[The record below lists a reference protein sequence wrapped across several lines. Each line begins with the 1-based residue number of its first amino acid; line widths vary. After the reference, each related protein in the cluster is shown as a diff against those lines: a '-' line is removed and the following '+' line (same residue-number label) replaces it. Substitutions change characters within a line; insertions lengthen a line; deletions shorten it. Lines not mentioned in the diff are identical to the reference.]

1 MNVLKIQ
8 VLDTKFYEKILRE
21 GERTEWYGVSVPK
34 DLLTNKVLFASQNL
48 HKEIDTL
55 KSKLTD
61 LRGTGYDKLMGY
73 IEAVE
78 NNLKNLP
85 YSLNGDCYLKKK
97 KRIEEQNRKEENKK
111 QKTTKKKKVTS
122 KNKAT
127 KNSNLIFGN
136 K

>member
-1 MNVLKIQ
+1 M
-8 VLDTKFYEKILRE
+8 DTKLYEKLIKE
-21 GERTEWYGVSVPK
+21 GERTEWYGKSVPK

-48 HKEIDTL
+48 HKEIDSL

-61 LRGTGYDKLMGY
+61 LRGTGYEKLLGY
-73 IEAVE
+73 IEVLE
-78 NNLKNLP
+78 NNLSNLP

-97 KRIEEQNRKEENKK
+97 KRIEQEVKKEEIKK
-111 QKTTKKKKVTS
+111 HKTTKKKKVTS

>member
-1 MNVLKIQ
+1 
-8 VLDTKFYEKILRE
+8 LDTKVYEKLIKE
-21 GERTEWYGVSVPK
+21 GERTEWYGETVPK
-34 DLLTNKVLFASQNL
+34 DLLTNKVLFASHNL
-48 HKEIDTL
+48 HKEIDIL
-55 KSKLTD
+55 KSKLTES
-61 LRGTGYDKLMGY
+61 RGGGHEKLLGY
-73 IEAVE
+73 IEVLE

-97 KRIEEQNRKEENKK
+97 KNIENEMEEGEKK
-111 QKTTKKKKVTS
+111 KGKTTKKKKITS

>member
-1 MNVLKIQ
+1 
-8 VLDTKFYEKILRE
+8 LDTKIYEKLIKE
-21 GERTEWYGVSVPK
+21 GERTEWYGKSVPK

-48 HKEIDTL
+48 HKEIDSL

-61 LRGTGYDKLMGY
+61 LRGTGYEKLLGY
-73 IEAVE
+73 IEVLE
-78 NNLKNLP
+78 NNLSNLP
-85 YSLNGDCYLKKK
+85 YSLN
-97 KRIEEQNRKEENKK
+97 RIEQEVKKEEIKK
-111 QKTTKKKKVTS
+111 HKTTKKKKVTS

>member
-1 MNVLKIQ
+1 MPPNLKE
-8 VLDTKFYEKILRE
+8 LF
-21 GERTEWYGVSVPK
+21 
-34 DLLTNKVLFASQNL
+34 LLLL
-48 HKEIDTL
+48 L

-61 LRGTGYDKLMGY
+61 LRGTGYEKLLGY
-73 IEAVE
+73 IEVLE
-78 NNLKNLP
+78 NNLSNLP

-97 KRIEEQNRKEENKK
+97 KRIEQEGKEEEIKK
-111 QKTTKKKKVTS
+111 HKTTKKKKVTS